1 MPFLP
6 HIAFCFASLAS
17 SIVNVGP
24 PNAGSWLIL
33 TYGGMAMES
42 SPSGPLT
49 CTVDMACT
57 LEFLALAEGATT
69 WNVTPCGTESG
80 NDPILD

>member
-1 MPFLP
+1 
-6 HIAFCFASLAS
+6 
-17 SIVNVGP
+17 
-24 PNAGSWLIL
+24 
-33 TYGGMAMES
+33 MES

-69 WNVTPCGTESG
+69 WNVTPWGTESG